1 MDPSSSGQAI
11 LLAVVV
17 TLILI
22 SVFISL
28 AETAFLN
35 MSKGK
40 LRFLVDTQV
49 SKADKLT
56 KLLEKQ
62 ESVYRTMTV
71 GNSLVNV
78 AASAL
83 GATWINRNQPTSSEI
98 YNILIGI
105 AAMTVIIL
113 IIGEILP
120 ESIARR
126 YPERISLMSL
136 GLTWAFLF
144 ILHPFVV
151 IFYGVSDIFLRLFGI
166 KRSNEETGMT
176 KEEFKNIV
184 NGSVEE
190 GLLDL
195 EEKEIIENVT
205 EFGLLRV
212 SDIMTQRYDMVSIDV
227 DTPYEEVVEMIRHEK
242 YSRIPV
248 YRDTT
253 DDIVGILNVKDLLF
267 TQNSPDFTL
276 LNYVRPAYFTY
287 EFKLVQE
294 LFQEM
299 RRERTHIAVVL
310 DEYGGTVGITTIED
324 FLEAIVG
331 EIEDEYDE
339 IPEKPICKISDSLY
353 EMDGMMKLTDIN
365 DEMGFNIESE
375 DVDTIGGFIIEL
387 LGNFPEEGQVI
398 PWKNLEFTV
407 TKTERNRVHRVQIN
421 VLSNYSKDSLEN
433 QDLTDYDN

>member
-1 MDPSSSGQAI
+1 M
-11 LLAVVV
+11 
-17 TLILI
+17 
-22 SVFISL
+22 
-28 AETAFLN
+28 
-35 MSKGK
+35 
-40 LRFLVDTQV
+40 
-49 SKADKLT
+49 
-56 KLLEKQ
+56 
-62 ESVYRTMTV
+62 
-71 GNSLVNV
+71 
-78 AASAL
+78 
-83 GATWINRNQPTSSEI
+83 
-98 YNILIGI
+98 
-105 AAMTVIIL
+105 
-113 IIGEILP
+113 
-120 ESIARR
+120 
-126 YPERISLMSL
+126 
-136 GLTWAFLF
+136 
-144 ILHPFVV
+144 
-151 IFYGVSDIFLRLFGI
+151 
-166 KRSNEETGMT
+166 
-176 KEEFKNIV
+176 
-184 NGSVEE
+184 
-190 GLLDL
+190 
-195 EEKEIIENVT
+195 
-205 EFGLLRV
+205 
-212 SDIMTQRYDMVSIDV
+212 
-227 DTPYEEVVEMIRHEK
+227 
-242 YSRIPV
+242 
-248 YRDTT
+248 
-253 DDIVGILNVKDLLF
+253 
-267 TQNSPDFTL
+267 

-433 QDLTDYDN
+433 QDLTDYNN